1 METAID
7 KATNVVRA
15 VMQDSVAPFV
25 NRLTNEK
32 LHPDVVTLTSF
43 VAHIPIAYLVATRH
57 NLWAALLLVV
67 FGLLDALDGALARTQ
82 NRTSARGVLLDST
95 TDRMKEVLLYIGAAY
110 ALVSVPGH
118 AYLASWVVAACG
130 CSLLTSYMNAWG
142 DAVMAKYKVEK
153 HVMNKSFRGGLFP
166 FQVRMFIF
174 VIGLLTN
181 HLAWAVI
188 FVAIGAAYTALM
200 RLLGVISKLRDAHA
214 ES

>member
-15 VMQDSVAPFV
+15 LMQDSVAPFV
-25 NRLTNEK
+25 NRITNEK

-43 VAHIPIAYLVATRH
+43 IAHIPIAYLVAIH
-57 NLWAALLLVV
+57 QNLWAAILLVI

-95 TDRMKEVLLYIGAAY
+95 TDRMKEVLIYIGAAY
-110 ALVSVPGH
+110 ALVSTPGH

-142 DAVMAKYKVEK
+142 DAVMGKYKVER
-153 HVMNKSFRGGLFP
+153 HIMNKSFRGGLFP
-166 FQVRMFIF
+166 FQVRMFIVF
-174 VIGLLTN
+174 LGLLTN

-188 FVAIGAAYTALM
+188 IVAVGAAYTALM
-200 RLLGVISKLRDAHA
+200 RLLGVISKLREANA
-214 ES
+214 QS